1 LNDIIKNLP
10 EDIIHDAI
18 RAQYANCEVTRH
30 CVLKMT
36 WEIKRLERW
45 KSFHARSLEF
55 FQEQNM
61 TSQGKLEFWRSWCAT
76 QGIEVR
82 SQDEEATWNLLE
94 DESSA
99 LEHLQR
105 HFRHSE
111 DTAVSLGAIT
121 VDRAI
126 TNERESDTGGQM
138 IAISK
143 SPAPADCEDPIL
155 VTWRN
160 PALVTHRG
168 IPFEARVRTLA
179 RVVRLLCHEA
189 CIMY

>member
-1 LNDIIKNLP
+1 LNDIIKNLLK
-10 EDIIHDAI
+10 DIIHDAI
-18 RAQYANCEVTRH
+18 RAQYADCEVTRH
-30 CVLKMT
+30 HVLTTT
-36 WEIKRLERW
+36 WEIERLERW

-105 HFRHSE
+105 HFRCSE
-111 DTAVSLGAIT
+111 DTAVSLGAVT

-126 TNERESDTGGQM
+126 TNERESDTGG
-138 IAISK
+138 SNN
-143 SPAPADCEDPIL
+143 SDLEVSSTGRLRRPYTSDLEEPHTSDP
-155 VTWRN
+155 
-160 PALVTHRG
+160 PG
-168 IPFEARVRTLA
+168 DPFRREGSDSS
-179 RVVRLLCHEA
+179 
-189 CIMY
+189 